1 MEKKQQPKGL
11 PRQANKQ
18 KILES
23 FEGIRAKTMTERI
36 GYTPFSKRMTAVQ
49 LAGENL
55 QQYRAQQNLY
65 DATGTL
71 DIEDIDWNSVQ
82 VRSLGFGLSEYAE
95 FTKAVAQRKAILNER
110 IKTKKAEAQKQD
122 ELSKKTSEAEKAS
135 AGGTPAV
142 GSGPSGPGGV
152 QGAAHAPAS

>member
-1 MEKKQQPKGL
+1 MEKKLQPKGL

-18 KILES
+18 KTLES

-65 DATGTL
+65 DATGKL
-71 DIEDIDWNSVQ
+71 DIEDIDWDSVQ

-95 FTKAVAQRKAILNER
+95 FTKAVAQRKAILNDR

-122 ELSKKTSEAEKAS
+122 ELSKKQKVTAGLPAEPP
-135 AGGTPAV
+135 PAV
-142 GSGPSGPGGV
+142 PGGGV
-152 QGAAHAPAS
+152 